1 MYTYLPIRYETIMT
15 ERAGSV
21 IYLTLNRPEA
31 RNAMNLCMVKEIRNF
46 FVSIRDN
53 RSIRCVVISGA
64 GQHFCA
70 GADIKEMRNPA
81 NQTPQAQSIYGTTL
95 DDMLLAVQRAPQVT
109 IAAVKGAA
117 MGGGF
122 GLVCV
127 TDIAVA
133 DESIK
138 MALPEV
144 RLGIAPAVVSPYVIE
159 RIGLTRTRQLALTG
173 RFLDENTALELGLVQ
188 DVAPAGMLDIV
199 VDDYLKDI
207 LRGSPNALAATKE
220 LLFQVAAA
228 PSLDASRAYRIN
240 TLNRLRSSEDGRE
253 GMSAFAQKR
262 KPNWV
267 VNPMEME
274 MAINGR

>member
-1 MYTYLPIRYETIMT
+1 MYTYLTTRFETIIT

-31 RNAMNLCMVKEIRNF
+31 RNAMNLRMVEEIRDF
-46 FVSIRDN
+46 FAEIRDD

-81 NQTPQAQSIYGTTL
+81 NQTREAQSRYGNSL

-173 RFLDENTALELGLVQ
+173 RFLDGTSALELGLVQ
-188 DVAPAGMLDIV
+188 DVAPAGMLDII

-207 LRGSPNALAATKE
+207 LRGSPHALAATKE
-220 LLFQVAAA
+220 LLFHVAAA
-228 PSLDASRAYRIN
+228 PSLDESRAYRIN
-240 TLNRLRSSEDGRE
+240 TLNRLRSSKDGRE
-253 GMSAFAQKR
+253 GMAAFAQKR
-262 KPNWV
+262 PPYWV
-267 VNPMEME
+267 EEPIELP
-274 MAINGR
+274 INGR

>member
-1 MYTYLPIRYETIMT
+1 MDTHLTPSYNTIMI

-21 IYLTLNRPEA
+21 IYLTLNRAKA
-31 RNAMNLCMVKEIRNF
+31 RNAMNLNMVQEILHF
-46 FVSIRDN
+46 FTSIRDE

-81 NQTPQAQSIYGTTL
+81 NQTLEARTLYGTIL
-95 DDMLLAVQRAPQVT
+95 DDMLLAVQHAPQVT

-173 RFLDENTALELGLVQ
+173 RFLDGPAALELGLVQ

-240 TLNRLRSSEDGRE
+240 TLNELRSSADGRE

-267 VNPMEME
+267 EKPIELNVPH
-274 MAINGR
+274 R

>member
-1 MYTYLPIRYETIMT
+1 MYTDSILSYKTIT
-15 ERAGSV
+15 VERAGSV
-21 IYLTLNRPEA
+21 IYLTLNRAKA
-31 RNAMNLCMVKEIRNF
+31 RNAMNLSMVEEIHHF
-46 FVSIRDN
+46 FVQIREE
-53 RSIRCVVISGA
+53 RSIRCVVINGA

-81 NQTPQAQSIYGTTL
+81 NQTREAQTRYATIL
-95 DDMLLAVQRAPQVT
+95 DDMLLAVQHAPQVT

-173 RFLDENTALELGLVQ
+173 RFLDGMAALELGLVQ

-207 LRGSPNALAATKE
+207 LRASPNALAATKE

-240 TLNRLRSSEDGRE
+240 TLNELRSSVEGQE

-267 VNPMEME
+267 EEPVEI
-274 MAINGR
+274 AFHGR